1 MSENA
6 SNQSDNQEIDL
17 GLLIQKVNGFFGN
30 ISLSIFKGI
39 LFLKRNILI
48 LISLFVIGGVLGYFL
63 DKTNNNYDSE
73 VIVSPNMG
81 GTDYLYSKIDLL
93 TSKLR
98 ERDLAFFKSIGIKNA
113 EKIALIEIEP
123 IIDIYS
129 FVNNNTAIA
138 SNAQNTQNFELM
150 KLLAESSDIE
160 KVIKDKTTR
169 KNYPHHKI
177 HIVTTSKTSDA
188 ETIQPLLKFLNTDKY
203 LNQILAISKENIII
217 KMKKNEELI
226 NQTDSL
232 IKILTINLSRNQKSS
247 NLVYNNE
254 NNQFNSF
261 FELKNS
267 LINEI
272 ASQRI
277 ALVNSNVVIKDI
289 STVVNVKNT
298 KGINNKFKFIL
309 PVLFIF
315 LFIVIAMVNS
325 LYKKQK
331 ARFLNSIQ

>member
-160 KVIKDKTTR
+160 KVIKDKTTS